1 MGYKAR
7 VRPRPAS
14 AALILA
20 GSSLVLAAM
29 ALLAKEAA
37 GRLPG
42 PEIAFVRFVVGLAAC
57 LVVAST
63 RGLRPRN
70 KSGLLLRGALGGSAV
85 LCYFLAIEHLPV
97 GLATL
102 LNYTAPVFTAL
113 WAAAFLGERV
123 DGKTIVALAL
133 ATSGAALVSGASWGF
148 GPWVLVGALSAVVSG
163 AAVATIREV
172 RRTDGAWEIFAA
184 FCAGGALITGVPA
197 LRNWV
202 PPSTREWELLGA
214 VGLTAVVGQLGMTW
228 SLRYLRAATAG
239 VLQQLTPVGALAL
252 GAAVYGDRITPLSA
266 AGAALTV
273 AGVSYGAWQM
283 ARAGPPVLPEDS

>member
-1 MGYKAR
+1 
-7 VRPRPAS
+7 
-14 AALILA
+14 
-20 GSSLVLAAM
+20 M

-42 PEIAFVRFVVGLAAC
+42 PEIALVRFLFGIAAC
-57 LVVAST
+57 LVVSVT

-70 KSGLLLRGALGGSAV
+70 KSGLLLRGVLGGSAV

-113 WAAAFLGERV
+113 WAAAFLGERL
-123 DGKTIVALAL
+123 DGKTVIALAL

-148 GPWVLVGALSAVVSG
+148 GRWVLVGALSAVLSG

-202 PPSTREWELLGA
+202 QPTAHEWQLLAA
-214 VGLTAVVGQLGMTW
+214 VGLTAIVGQLGLTW

-239 VLQQLTPVGALAL
+239 VLQQLTPIGALAL

-283 ARAGPPVLPEDS
+283 TRTGPKVLPEDA